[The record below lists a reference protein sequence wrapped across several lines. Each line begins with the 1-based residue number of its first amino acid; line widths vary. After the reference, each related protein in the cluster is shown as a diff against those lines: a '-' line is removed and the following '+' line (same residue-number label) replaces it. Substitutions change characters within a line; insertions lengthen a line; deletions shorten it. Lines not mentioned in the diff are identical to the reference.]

1 MDSKAEKVLFT
12 HNQANRL
19 LLSVFDIDEGEV
31 TDLPLW
37 TLTEKC
43 VWSEKNSVII
53 YCGASNFIPR
63 GESLDLWYQ
72 GITSFSDSVWMID
85 IETQTVKVLADPVN
99 IAGEEIDLIKPVL
112 SQDENYLFFIN
123 KKDSSLWSLRL
134 E

>member
-1 MDSKAEKVLFT
+1 M
-12 HNQANRL
+12 
-19 LLSVFDIDEGEV
+19 
-31 TDLPLW
+31 
-37 TLTEKC
+37 
-43 VWSEKNSVII
+43 
-53 YCGASNFIPR
+53 
-63 GESLDLWYQ
+63 WYQ

>member
-85 IETQTVKVLADPVN
+85 IETQTVKGSRGP
-99 IAGEEIDLIKPVL
+99 GQY
-112 SQDENYLFFIN
+112 S
-123 KKDSSLWSLRL
+123 W
-134 E
+134 